1 MHDTYNEG
9 DGKHAIIQRQMQPE
23 DDSISD
29 IAVTSAKQQILETV
43 TKIDVGAQ
51 SQLLVAPGSTAQ
63 IYFEITNLRKEPTFH
78 NFQVQ
83 DELRYLRALEPR
95 G

>member
-1 MHDTYNEG
+1 MNET
-9 DGKHAIIQRQMQPE
+9 DYSEQKEPAVIQRQLQTE
-23 DDSISD
+23 DDASD
-29 IAVTSAKQQILETV
+29 TAVVSAKQQILESV

-51 SQLLVAPGSTAQ
+51 SQLLVAPGSTGQ
-63 IYFEITNLRKEPTFH
+63 IYFEVTNLRKEPTFH

-83 DELRYLRALEPR
+83 DELRYLRNLEPR